1 MWKKTI
7 VLVALVAA
15 PAALAAPQPT
25 AVSIAAQPTV
35 ITYGSSTALS
45 GAVTPAES
53 VHVSVA
59 AETCQNPPSQVENG
73 APLEVKSATNGAW
86 SLTVSPQVQTS
97 YQATAKE
104 AQSPVVVVQV
114 RPLVTLI
121 KVRSHTFRVRVTA
134 AMNLSGK
141 VALFQKRT
149 SVGWKTVKSIQL
161 AQIAVDAQSYVSGQT
176 FRSGLRHRTVRVLL
190 AHGQVGNCYLAGIS
204 NSIRA

>member
-7 VLVALVAA
+7 ILVALVAA

-25 AVSIAAQPTV
+25 TVSIAAQPSV

-59 AETCQNPPSQVENG
+59 TETCLNPPPQVENG

-86 SLTVSPQVQTS
+86 SLAVSPQVQTS

-104 AQSPVVVVQV
+104 AQSPVVLVQV
-114 RPLVTLI
+114 RPLVTLV
-121 KVRSHTFRVRVTA
+121 KVRSHMFRVRVTA
-134 AMNLSGK
+134 AKNLAGK

-149 SVGWKTVKSIQL
+149 TAGWKTAKSVQL
-161 AQIAVDAQSYVSGQT
+161 AQISVAAQSYVSGQT
-176 FRSGLRHRTVRVLL
+176 FRSGLKHRTVRVML

-204 NSIRA
+204 NSVRS